1 MSEPPPNPPNEYQ
14 ALQGCYEV
22 KETQWKKGAQKCWKE
37 DKAEETGQ
45 PGVKVKA
52 EHV

>member
-22 KETQWKKGAQKCWKE
+22 KETQEGSPEMLKRRQGRGDRA
-37 DKAEETGQ
+37 TGSQ
-45 PGVKVKA
+45 G
-52 EHV
+52 